1 MGTVYDRAQR
11 QGMKNAHCR
20 RSNPAA
26 VAICYASSTVPT
38 GLTGEKQRPSRE
50 LLHTVLLPALQPLV
64 RLCVALRI
72 NPLVLVAAHSLCA
85 LLAAV
90 LLLAGRPYWPWAA
103 LLLCLRLLLDNLD
116 GSVARASG
124 KVTLTGRYFD
134 TGMDL
139 ITNLALFVALAFTGN
154 PYVAAPAFVFLTWM
168 LSLDYNLERLYH
180 LQRQVSRPVLEP
192 APAPGPQWLLQ
203 PFRRLYDSVLAP
215 QDRLVERL
223 ELGRFARLAGRPVR
237 QAPLDWQLA
246 WFDRFATASLV
257 NVGLSTQSFLLALLA
272 LLGRPG
278 LYLQLVL
285 VQALA
290 VLLLQLWRG
299 QRFRG
304 YIRARAHSAG

>member
-1 MGTVYDRAQR
+1 M
-11 QGMKNAHCR
+11 
-20 RSNPAA
+20 
-26 VAICYASSTVPT
+26 PT
-38 GLTGEKQRPSRE
+38 GITGEKKRPSRE
-50 LLHTVLLPALQPLV
+50 LLLTLLLPALQPVV
-64 RLCVALRI
+64 RLCVTLRV
-72 NPLVLVAAHSLCA
+72 NPLALVAAHSLCA

-90 LLLAGRPYWPWAA
+90 LLFAGRPYWPWAA
-103 LLLCLRLLLDNLD
+103 LLLFLRLLLDNLD

-124 KVTLTGRYFD
+124 QVTLTGRYFD

-139 ITNLALFVALAFTGN
+139 LTNLALFVALAFTGN
-154 PYVAAPAFVFLTWM
+154 PYLAAPAFLLLTWM

-192 APAPGPQWLLQ
+192 APAPGPRWLLQ
-203 PFRRLYDSVLAP
+203 PFRRLYDAVLTP
-215 QDRLVERL
+215 QDRLIERL
-223 ELGRFARLAGRPVR
+223 ELGRFARLAGRPFG

-272 LLGRPG
+272 LFGRPD
-278 LYLQLVL
+278 LYPPLVAI
-285 VQALA
+285 QALF

-304 YIRARAHSAG
+304 YIRARAQSAG